1 MIHQRLESA
10 AEHHRAGRLGEAE
23 ALYRQIIA
31 DRPDCAD
38 ALHLMGV
45 LALQAGRRE
54 LARDLINRAINLQPS
69 VADYHRNLGVAF
81 LADGK
86 STEAVNC
93 FQQALELRP
102 GFAEAHAGL
111 GQAFLQIGDR
121 GQSVHHL
128 RQAAELAPESV
139 DIIRGF
145 ADALLRAG
153 EVDEAIVEYRRLLSR
168 WPGDAVAWNNL
179 GSALRRK
186 KQWGDAQAALRQALT
201 LQPDLS
207 VAFENL
213 AAVLC
218 AAGRYDESIAV
229 CRRRLSLQAESA
241 AILDTYG
248 GALHATNRID
258 QAIEQ
263 YRRAVAVDP
272 SYSQGWNDLGRAL
285 AGVGLIDEALRCYD
299 RALALNPISQIAQH
313 DRLNLMFFHPAI
325 DAAAIV
331 AEHRSWNQR
340 FAAPLMPAN
349 PAFEN
354 DRSPDRRLRIGYCSP
369 NFFRQVQS
377 LLTLPLFSNHDHHHF
392 EIYLYSDLEAEDS
405 ITTSLRAKADVWRN
419 TAPMSDQQL
428 ADLIRQDKID
438 VLVDLTLH
446 GTGSRLLA
454 FARKPAPVQMTWL
467 GYPGTTGVDA
477 MDYRLTDPW
486 LDPPGSGE
494 SLYCE
499 KSLRLP
505 HSFWCYDANALESE
519 EQPVSPLPAMT
530 SGRVT
535 FGSLNDFRKL
545 NDPVLDLWS
554 KTLSAVAESRVIL
567 LAPPGES
574 RRRVLDRFGKNGID
588 ATRIEFVDFQQRG
601 VYMRTYDRIDVALDA
616 FPYNGHATS
625 LDALWMGVPVVT
637 LVGRTA
643 MGRGVWSHLCNLG
656 LRELA
661 AQTPQEFIEI
671 ATRLAGDLSRLAPLR
686 QSLRDRMRQSPLTD
700 APRFARNMESIYHD
714 IWRRW
719 THG

>member
-1 MIHQRLESA
+1 MRCAVDGSTGDDRGGKTAAGRAGTSILANVGLSEFAARDGEQFVQIAASLAADSPRLAELHRPAAAHHAIAGHGQAEIRSRHRSGVSPDVAGSGNPKSEIRMTNQIRNPNGEKGFGAMIHQRLESA

-23 ALYRQIIA
+23 ALSRQIIA

-54 LARDLINRAINLQPS
+54 SRRSHQPGDQPATVRRRLPPES
-69 VADYHRNLGVAF
+69 RGRFFGGREIDRSRQLLPAG
-81 LADGK
+81 
-86 STEAVNC
+86 
-93 FQQALELRP
+93 LELRP

-139 DIIRGF
+139 DIIR
-145 ADALLRAG
+145 ALPTLFCGRVKWTRPSLNIAG
-153 EVDEAIVEYRRLLSR
+153 SCCAGLGMR
-168 WPGDAVAWNNL
+168 WRGQQFR
-179 GSALRRK
+179 SALRRK

-272 SYSQGWNDLGRAL
+272 RISGLERPWP
-285 AGVGLIDEALRCYD
+285 GVGGRGLNRRSAAVLRPGAGAESDFSDC
-299 RALALNPISQIAQH
+299 AH

-377 LLTLPLFSNHDHHHF
+377 LLTLPLFF
-392 EIYLYSDLEAEDS
+392 
-405 ITTSLRAKADVWRN
+405 K
-419 TAPMSDQQL
+419 
-428 ADLIRQDKID
+428 
-438 VLVDLTLH
+438 
-446 GTGSRLLA
+446 SR
-454 FARKPAPVQMTWL
+454 
-467 GYPGTTGVDA
+467 
-477 MDYRLTDPW
+477 
-486 LDPPGSGE
+486 S
-494 SLYCE
+494 
-499 KSLRLP
+499 
-505 HSFWCYDANALESE
+505 
-519 EQPVSPLPAMT
+519 SP
-530 SGRVT
+530 
-535 FGSLNDFRKL
+535 F
-545 NDPVLDLWS
+545 
-554 KTLSAVAESRVIL
+554 
-567 LAPPGES
+567 
-574 RRRVLDRFGKNGID
+574 
-588 ATRIEFVDFQQRG
+588 
-601 VYMRTYDRIDVALDA
+601 
-616 FPYNGHATS
+616 
-625 LDALWMGVPVVT
+625 
-637 LVGRTA
+637 
-643 MGRGVWSHLCNLG
+643 
-656 LRELA
+656 
-661 AQTPQEFIEI
+661 
-671 ATRLAGDLSRLAPLR
+671 
-686 QSLRDRMRQSPLTD
+686 
-700 APRFARNMESIYHD
+700 
-714 IWRRW
+714 
-719 THG
+719 